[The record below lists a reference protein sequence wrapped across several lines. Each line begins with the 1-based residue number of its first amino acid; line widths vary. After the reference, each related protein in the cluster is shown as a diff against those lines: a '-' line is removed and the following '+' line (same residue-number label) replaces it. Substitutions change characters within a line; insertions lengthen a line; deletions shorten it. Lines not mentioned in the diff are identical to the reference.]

1 MNYFSLLSIL
11 FLLQTKLRAS
21 VIEFWEYP
29 IILTSTKCN
38 QSNEFPFEGCVNFHR
53 ECTALISG
61 GCTFVMNESSQV
73 LSYERDLLDSVIID
87 SFVQYQYEISRKSQL
102 VTSNKNYSSIC
113 GDNILSGDEECEDNN
128 NFPFDGCFN
137 CQFQCEEQ
145 CLKCVKGVCLQKDIQ
160 VYDDIPLIQ
169 QIITKASFEVSYNS
183 HLFEKDEI
191 SCIFKCRICIENQCI
206 LCEDGYYLNDV
217 TRLCETICGDYILQ
231 GLEECD
237 DGNQENYDGCSEC
250 KLIKY
255 DECNHDEY
263 QFCSFCHYGQC
274 LKCISGYVLQDS
286 ICQTQCGDGLVNP
299 AENEECDNPNDKGC
313 INCQIV
319 PGYLCY
325 GPTFSLCQTCDQNC
339 VQCSSKNNK
348 LVCEKCKEGYYSV
361 GKNCELCDSNCIT
374 CQESSFR
381 CTSCYRNDCDFCES
395 YAGLY
400 TDTEVKACVS
410 RCGDGIL
417 VATSEQCDDGNE
429 EDEDGCDSACHLEGQ
444 VIDYSNFKQ
453 IKSSGFHSFD
463 FQMESENRRFS
474 LDCEDVVVK
483 IDSYDASQFEFT
495 TTTNQDNC
503 RIQFKFYQ
511 SIYKYNKIHVQF
523 TFQEAKA
530 RLLNPSENII
540 SFEIEPEELIIN
552 NDNQQNQAD
561 SISSAQQSFGLIFLI
576 LIPISIITNLFDY
589 LWAVLEIL
597 SWINNFY
604 FLNVHYPFNVEVF
617 FLNSDW
623 TSIIN
628 FPTYQDLNQPGCN
641 YYFQAPQRF
650 ESKGINPL
658 FLNNAQIPF
667 MFIFSAIAIYVM
679 MKSLFLLLFFI
690 KSKLNEKN
698 NIKEKRFSIFNLE
711 GKNHIEKQKT
721 QLNGLKMKNKEQKF
735 LDTLIIQCNSIQK
748 ELRKKVKQTIS
759 LCLLD
764 ITLAIMLQINY
775 AENLYHIIV
784 GINQL
789 LAVVSISLILFHL
802 HQSYK
807 TINIHKLLSENK
819 QFKEKYEIYYENVN
833 TDSAF
838 GAKYKFFGLLR
849 KIFYIF
855 FTVYFYN
862 QPLLQTLFCF
872 VASNFG
878 LALILYENPYKTKA
892 QFTFQFISD
901 LSLSSILLI
910 IVLFAFNDQ
919 TQIEYIETHK
929 VTFGWIIIAFVILTL
944 FVEISVLFYQLVISF
959 YSIFKLLRG
968 CILKLSKK
976 KEETDPSVI
985 DKESQEENQNS
996 HQQNRS
1002 EPVGLQ
1008 LEFQQKQ
1015 MSTSQISQAIQVPLN
1030 I

>member
-1 MNYFSLLSIL
+1 MDYFSLLLIL
-11 FLLQTKLRAS
+11 FLLQTTLGGS
-21 VIEFWEYP
+21 VIEFWDYP
-29 IILTSTKCN
+29 IIQTYTKCN
-38 QSNEFPFEGCVNFHR
+38 QSSLFPFNICDNFQW
-53 ECTALISG
+53 ECTVKIKGKCIFFMQDSG
-61 GCTFVMNESSQV
+61 ESLSQ
-73 LSYERDLLDSVIID
+73 ERNFLDSVIIG
-87 SFVQYQYEISRKSQL
+87 SFIQQEYEMSIQSQVL
-102 VTSNKNYSSIC
+102 ELNKNSLSIC
-113 GDNILSGDEECEDNN
+113 GDSIVSDDEECEDNN

-137 CQFQCEEQ
+137 CKFQCEEQ
-145 CLKCVKGVCLQKDIQ
+145 CLICVKGLCIQKGIQ
-160 VYDDIPLIQ
+160 VSYDIPLIQ

-183 HLFEKDEI
+183 RLFEKDEI
-191 SCIFKCRICIENQCI
+191 SCIFKCRICIENQCT
-206 LCEDGYYLNDV
+206 LCEDGYQLNDV
-217 TRLCETICGDYILQ
+217 TKLCETTCGDSILQ

-250 KLIKY
+250 KIIKY
-255 DECNHDEY
+255 DDCNHDEY

-274 LKCISGYVLQDS
+274 LMCMSGYILQDS
-286 ICQTQCGDGLVNP
+286 ICQTQCGDGLVNQ
-299 AENEECDNPNDKGC
+299 AENEECDNPNDVGC
-313 INCQIV
+313 INCQVV

-339 VQCSSKNNK
+339 DNCSSNNQK
-348 LVCEKCKEGYYSV
+348 LICEKCKEGYFPV

-374 CQESSFR
+374 CQESSFL

-395 YAGLY
+395 YEGFY
-400 TDTEVKACVS
+400 TDTEAKACVS
-410 RCGDGIL
+410 ICGDGIL
-417 VATSEQCDDGNE
+417 VATLEQCDDGNE

-444 VIDYSNFKQ
+444 AIDYSNYKQ

-463 FQMESENRRFS
+463 FQMESENRKFS
-474 LDCEDVVVK
+474 LDCEEVVVN
-483 IDSYDASQFEFT
+483 IDSYDSSQFEFT
-495 TTTNQDNC
+495 STNNQGNC
-503 RIQFKFYQ
+503 RLQFKFYQ
-511 SIYKYNKIHVQF
+511 SIYKFNKIHVQF
-523 TFQEAKA
+523 TFEEAKL
-530 RLLNPSENII
+530 RLLNQSENII
-540 SFEIEPEELIIN
+540 QFEIEPEELIIQT
-552 NDNQQNQAD
+552 DNQQNQAD
-561 SISSAQQSFGLIFLI
+561 SISSAQQSFGLVFII

-604 FLNVHYPFNVEVF
+604 FLNVHYPFNVEIF

-628 FPTYQDLNQPGCN
+628 FPTYQGLNQPGCI

-667 MFIFSAIAIYVM
+667 MFIFSATAIYVM
-679 MKSLFLLLFFI
+679 MKSLFLLLLLI
-690 KSKLNEKN
+690 RSKLNEKN
-698 NIKEKRFSIFNLE
+698 NPKEKRFSIFHLE
-711 GKNHIEKQKT
+711 GIKHIENKKT
-721 QLNGLKMKNKEQKF
+721 EKNGQMMKNKDHK
-735 LDTLIIQCNSIQK
+735 LLNSLIIQLNSIQK
-748 ELRKKVKQTIS
+748 ELKKKVKQTIS

-775 AENLYHIIV
+775 AENLDHIVV

-802 HQSYK
+802 HQSYN
-807 TINIHKLLSENK
+807 TINIHKLLAENEY
-819 QFKEKYEIYYENVN
+819 FKEKYEIYYENVN

-855 FTVYFYN
+855 FT
-862 QPLLQTLFCF
+862 PLLQTLFCF

-892 QFTFQFISD
+892 QFTFQIISD

-919 TQIEYIETHK
+919 TQIQFIETHK
-929 VTFGWIIIAFVILTL
+929 ITFGWIIIAFVILTL
-944 FVEISVLFYQLVISF
+944 FVEISVLFYQLVKSF

-968 CILKLSKK
+968 CIPKLLQKR
-976 KEETDPSVI
+976 EETNPNVI
-985 DKESQEENQNS
+985 EQESQVGNQKLDKLQKS
-996 HQQNRS
+996 V
-1002 EPVGLQ
+1002 PVLFQ
-1008 LEFQQKQ
+1008 LVPLEK
-1015 MSTSQISQAIQVPLN
+1015 SITTSQKNQTR
-1030 I
+1030 